1 MANFFVTYD
10 STIKTFA
17 PRTAMRPDYTLI
29 ITIAA
34 IWLVSEIL
42 PLIIAR
48 SRRIKLSFWEY
59 NHPLIRKSL
68 LAINHNNK
76 VFDAL
81 EIIQKNRLDLNIE
94 EIAELYN
101 SNIDF
106 NEFVDA
112 MHLAKERNINV
123 SKEVLRELASF
134 KKDLREIV
142 MAKSSG
148 DQVFS
153 IALGTSRTNF

>member
-1 MANFFVTYD
+1 
-10 STIKTFA
+10 
-17 PRTAMRPDYTLI
+17 MRPDYTLI

-81 EIIQKNRLDLNIE
+81 EIIQKNRLELNIQ

>member
-1 MANFFVTYD
+1 
-10 STIKTFA
+10 
-17 PRTAMRPDYTLI
+17 MRPDYTLI